1 MTRKAIIVIVF
12 WISPYIHFC
21 KESKNKYYT
30 PIMPR
35 SIPIKGIKETDA
47 IHVRLSPIYL
57 ISYITCT
64 EETISP
70 QYIYKPHYN
79 SDEEWTKYR
88 QNMFLHTLCF
98 MLSVPKMNSGFIVKE
113 AWDY

>member
-30 PIMPR
+30 PIVPR
-35 SIPIKGIKETDA
+35 NVPIKGVKKTDA
-47 IHVRLSPIYL
+47 IHVGLSPIYL
-57 ISYITCT
+57 IGYITCT
-64 EETISP
+64 EKTISP
-70 QYIYKPHYN
+70 QYINKPHYN
-79 SDEEWTKYR
+79 SYEEWTEYR
-88 QNMFLHTLCF
+88 QNTFLHTFCF
-98 MLSVPKMNSGFIVKE
+98 MLSVPKMNSGLLVKE